1 LPGKR
6 LDNYTVKVY
15 TLALLRL
22 AKEEMRY
29 RDIARVVGI
38 NIQQLAR
45 YNKGWCT
52 PSLERAKH
60 IIDKLEPIVGLK
72 ARVTKWMLSNDGIAD
87 AMELL
92 RNPYV
97 LYLSGYDCL
106 MRFAGY
112 RVTKVLALNG
122 EDLMLATAV
131 ALRLMKP
138 LVVAT
143 LSGDEYVTYV
153 SGDEVKR
160 LGVSNG
166 SIGKRD
172 SVLIVDAVI
181 RRGVETDA
189 LVRLVRNIGAE
200 VAGVYNLVCYKGVRV
215 PEDVRVESVYRM
227 G

>member
-1 LPGKR
+1 
-6 LDNYTVKVY
+6 
-15 TLALLRL
+15 L

-112 RVTKVLALNG
+112 RVTKILSMNG
-122 EDLMLATAV
+122 EDSILASAIS
-131 ALRLMKP
+131 LRLLKP
-138 LVVAT
+138 LVVAD
-143 LSGDEYVTYV
+143 SIGDRYVTYV

-181 RRGVETDA
+181 RSGVDTRAMVD
-189 LVRLVRNIGAE
+189 LVKSLNAD
-200 VAGVYNLVCYKGVRV
+200 VAGIYTLVCYEHARI
-215 PEDVRVESVYRM
+215 PEDIRVEEVVHIKHRVD
-227 G
+227 